1 MSFKGNR
8 VRFYQKIARAGLGTA
23 LAFCM
28 LFSSVIPAFANE
40 QETTYIN
47 QVARDISGSKYRL
60 HTIGQSLETGGVRAK
75 FYEDTYHEVTGKSSG
90 IMKEKPYTVFVY
102 MCGTNL
108 ESECDPGSAT
118 VDIMNMIR
126 SRYDMSRVNVILCAG
141 GTKNWKN
148 PYMSSAGEDS
158 CNNDAARLNLYYLN
172 PDAYTGEGDAD
183 GDNAFQAAEEVI
195 NADTLKLLASL
206 DTIDMGTPQLLA
218 GAIDFCTDLFPAQE
232 YGAILWNHGG
242 GINEGICFSESF
254 DYEKDGSLY
263 HIDGTAITPAELE
276 SALAATKLFK
286 EGRKYAFIGFDACL
300 MGSTELAYELS
311 PYSCYMIASSELSYD
326 GWDYRTIFK
335 LISDSTTSK
344 LFSTW
349 EADRD
354 VAQKITKS
362 YYDYK
367 DGDYVMASI
376 ACFDLSK
383 MEKVEWAVDKAA
395 RAVLDVYQDETT
407 KDACFGAMKQARI
420 HSMTLGSGD
429 SVYGNRDYVDIKDF
443 MVRLREELLN
453 VKASVDESSDA
464 YKKLDKA
471 DKCIQNVLVQQFLV
485 TSGVKYLGKSIQYTQ
500 DAGKMKNDA
509 NYDNEDFWTDLQDA
523 QLYGASIMVPYYNT
537 GLIAA
542 LGEGLDGNNT
552 VVEMADSYKN
562 YRIFPDYTDLM
573 ALYAY
578 DSVSG
583 QMQSQANNLRTI
595 QYSNL
600 INSVSMKMS
609 KDIRYL
615 SVELYNKSYADGRT
629 SFSDFM
635 DTLANMSVYITRN
648 QTMDLTRNNSESID
662 LIYGKQEIGFSAISN
677 STEQINI
684 MKSLME
690 TSVTYR
696 TIAKDVERNQY
707 VSDIVYTQGYTGSKD
722 VILRALAGRSYQ
734 ESEWLIAE
742 GQIGRGEQ
750 AKKDKMTV
758 NDLRP
763 AILCFQADRSSDTA
777 AYKLAGAVCVNR
789 DGRPDS
795 IYRYQENGTLVNEE
809 NAEEFFDV
817 VKFYHYSIIGGK
829 EQAIEKSD
837 LQNDFRAPAL
847 LARNL
852 CLYAEGIANSF
863 GQGQQSDDFTKYNQY
878 FVAFTSK
885 NEGAKPYIAA
895 SEAYETSSS
904 VYYGY
909 ERQVGAKE
917 AEAEQK
923 TDSLTENEQE
933 AAGTL
938 EENTLDESTPEETG
952 EDGTF
957 CETDEPVEDESEVS
971 RVPEKEKAAGNHK
984 MASHLKK
991 H

>member
-1 MSFKGNR
+1 MSYKGNR
-8 VRFYQKIARAGLGTA
+8 VRLYQKIARAGLGTA

-28 LFSSVIPAFANE
+28 LFSGVTPAFANV
-40 QETTYIN
+40 QENSCSQTGYIN
-47 QVARDISGSKYRL
+47 QVACDISGSKYRL
-60 HTIGQSLETGGVRAK
+60 HTIGQGMETGGIRAK
-75 FYEDTYHEVTGKSSG
+75 FYEDTYYEVTGKSSG
-90 IMKEKPYTVFVY
+90 VMKEKPYTVFVY

-141 GTKNWKN
+141 GTKTWKN
-148 PYMSSAGEDS
+148 PYMSSEGEDY

-172 PDAYTGEGDAD
+172 PVAYTGEDD
-183 GDNAFQAAEEVI
+183 AEEMI

-206 DTIDMGTPQLLA
+206 DTIDMGTPELLA

-276 SALAATKLFK
+276 SALAATKLFG
-286 EGRKYAFIGFDACL
+286 EGRRFAFIGFDACL

-326 GWDYRTIFK
+326 GWDYQTIFK
-335 LISDSTTSK
+335 LISDSTTSR
-344 LFSTW
+344 LFSTR

-376 ACFDLSK
+376 ACFDLDK
-383 MEKVEWAVDKAA
+383 MEKVEWAIDKAA

-443 MVRLREELLN
+443 MVRLREELLS
-453 VKASVDESSDA
+453 VKASVEESSDA

-485 TSGVKYLGKSIQYTQ
+485 TSGVKYLGKSIQYTK
-500 DAGKMKNDA
+500 DAGKIKSDA

-542 LGEGLDGNNT
+542 LGEGLDGNGN

-573 ALYAY
+573 TLYAY

-583 QMQSQANNLRTI
+583 QKQSQANNLRTI
-595 QYSNL
+595 QYSDL
-600 INSVSMKMS
+600 INGVSMKMS

-615 SVELYNKSYADGRT
+615 GVELNNKSYADGRT

-635 DTLANMSVYITRN
+635 DTLASMSVYITRN
-648 QTMDLTRNNSESID
+648 QAMDLTKSNSESID

-690 TSVTYR
+690 SAVTYR

-707 VSDIVYTQGYTGSKD
+707 VDDIVYTQGYTGSKD
-722 VILRALAGRSYQ
+722 VILRVLAGRGYQ
-734 ESEWLIAE
+734 ESDWLIAE

-750 AKKDKMTV
+750 AKRDKMTV
-758 NDLRP
+758 NELRP
-763 AILCFQADRSSDTA
+763 ALLCFKADRSSETA
-777 AYKLAGAVCVNR
+777 VFRLAGAVCVNR
-789 DGRPDS
+789 NGRPDS

-809 NAEEFFDV
+809 ASEDFFDV
-817 VKFYHYSIIGGK
+817 VKFFHYSIIGGK

-847 LARNL
+847 LAKNL
-852 CLYAEGIANSF
+852 CLYAEGIAQSF

-885 NEGAKPYIAA
+885 SEGAEPYIAA

-909 ERQVGAKE
+909 EKQVGAKE
-917 AEAEQK
+917 AEAEQD
-923 TDSLTENEQE
+923 TESLTENEQE
-933 AAGTL
+933 EAGTL
-938 EENTLDESTPEETG
+938 EESTPEEAE
-952 EDGTF
+952 EDGTS
-957 CETDEPVEDESEVS
+957 CETDEPVEDETEVS
-971 RVPEKEKAAGNHK
+971 RVPEREKAYGNHK